1 MMAAFS
7 LSRINLRLKAGKTVF
22 SLAEVLLLIERGKK
36 NAVFTAFNSNFGSTD
51 WDRTSD
57 LGLMSPTL

>member
-7 LSRINLRLKAGKTVF
+7 LSRINLRLKATRLVF
-22 SLAEVLLLIERGKK
+22 SSCEVLLLIERARKK
-36 NAVFTAFNSNFGSTD
+36 AEIAAFNSNFGSTD